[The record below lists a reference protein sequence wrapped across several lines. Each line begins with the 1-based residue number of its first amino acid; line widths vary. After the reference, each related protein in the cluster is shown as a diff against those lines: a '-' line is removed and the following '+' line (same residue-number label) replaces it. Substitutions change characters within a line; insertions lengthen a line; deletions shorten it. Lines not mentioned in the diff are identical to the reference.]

1 MSLHWKTGLL
11 HVVAAVIATSP
22 SEGAAASPGSVQ
34 VSTGSFL
41 NRTSTETRIDLNT
54 GAMISK
60 STHTLYYEKNALDI
74 IEKHRI
80 ISADDLNS
88 LQVAAKRAIDAGF
101 RSVECRKQ
109 DDIERKLKYPPTFQP
124 PLLDGFAM
132 ISLHYG
138 DRSDQA
144 NFGNCESPEMNALSV
159 AVATAQAHATDPS
172 KR

>member
-22 SEGAAASPGSVQ
+22 SRVTAAPLGSVQ

-60 STHTLYYEKNALDI
+60 STHTLYYENAVDI
-74 IEKHRI
+74 IEKHRT

-88 LQVAAKRAIDAGF
+88 LQGAAKRAIDAGF

-109 DDIERKLKYPPTFQP
+109 DAIERKLKYPPTVQP
-124 PLLDGFAM
+124 PMLDGFAM